1 VSEVSNVGG
10 IAHLIQLAIA
20 PVFLLSGIGALLAV
34 MTNRP
39 GRVIDRARVLEAKLE
54 GASTAVLPAL
64 HLELARLARR
74 TRLIDRAITLCTL
87 IALLVCTV
95 IAILFSS
102 AFLHFNAAIPVAL
115 LFIAAMLVFFPG
127 LLYFLR
133 EIFVATA
140 GLHIGPQ

>member
-1 VSEVSNVGG
+1 VSNVGG

-39 GRVIDRARVLEAKLE
+39 ARVIDRARVLEAKLE

>member
-20 PVFLLSGIGALLAV
+20 PVFLLSGIGARLAV
-34 MTNRP
+34 LTNRP

-133 EIFVATA
+133 EIFVTTA

>member
-1 VSEVSNVGG
+1 
-10 IAHLIQLAIA
+10 
-20 PVFLLSGIGALLAV
+20 

-39 GRVIDRARVLEAKLE
+39 GRVIERARVLEAKLE

-115 LFIAAMLVFFPG
+115 LFIAAMLAFFPG

-133 EIFVATA
+133 EIFVTTA